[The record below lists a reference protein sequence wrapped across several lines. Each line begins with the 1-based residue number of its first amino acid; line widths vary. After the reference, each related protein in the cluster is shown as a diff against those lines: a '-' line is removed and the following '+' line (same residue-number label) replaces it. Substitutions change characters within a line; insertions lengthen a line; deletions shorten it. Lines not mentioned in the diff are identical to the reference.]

1 MENVSQVPDSQLHV
15 FQAALSKQEQDQ
27 SFRGKYSIE
36 GALLPNADLEVHSDV
51 PVLRRV
57 KLDISNDRNR
67 STRTPWDPA
76 CNILQHM
83 KQHTKKNIRS
93 AKAPPDKASQSLL
106 DQNLRFF
113 KCAVSLESVHFLSNE
128 LI

>member
-67 STRTPWDPA
+67 STRTLRPS
-76 CNILQHM
+76 LQHLATHETAH
-83 KQHTKKNIRS
+83 KNKHPFCKGSTRQGLTKPLGPKFEVLQVCSKSRER
-93 AKAPPDKASQSLL
+93 P
-106 DQNLRFF
+106 
-113 KCAVSLESVHFLSNE
+113 FLVQ
-128 LI
+128 